1 MEHSGRWRVM
11 SDDPWRSAATDSPS
25 QYPAREQ
32 FNNDERLFG
41 ASRDE
46 SEPEDNQQTKK
57 NKRPRE
63 RNEAPNLPKK
73 MAGTDRTIHYDLH
86 RTKPSPKVSG
96 AI

>member
-1 MEHSGRWRVM
+1 MIRGEALQLIPLHNILQENNSIMTNACSGRAEIIM
-11 SDDPWRSAATDSPS
+11 NQKTT
-25 QYPAREQ
+25 
-32 FNNDERLFG
+32 
-41 ASRDE
+41 SR
-46 SEPEDNQQTKK
+46 QK

-63 RNEAPNLPKK
+63 RKEAPNLPKK